1 MCLQFLPC
9 ESLGAQAP
17 QARTP
22 WFAGGKPS
30 HYLHIPDVS
39 GTPGT
44 ELNLSKVDLQSQH
57 TFAFEAGQKPM
68 RKFATIRSLC
78 A

>member
-1 MCLQFLPC
+1 MWLQFLPR
-9 ESLGAQAP
+9 ESLGARAP

-44 ELNLSKVDLQSQH
+44 ELNLSKVDLQNQH

-68 RKFATIRSLC
+68 
-78 A
+78 

>member
-1 MCLQFLPC
+1 MWLQFLPH
-9 ESLGAQAP
+9 ESLSAQAP

-44 ELNLSKVDLQSQH
+44 ELNLSEVDLQNQH
-57 TFAFEAGQKPM
+57 TFASEAGQKPM
-68 RKFATIRSLC
+68 WKFATIKSLC